1 MADQAQ
7 YLGPIDLPTYFILN
21 TTIKE
26 TVVPPDDTNA
36 IEIEITFGRRLFS
49 TILTNYVPT
58 FLICFLC
65 FTTNYFKP
73 FFFEAIVAVNLVK
86 SLRNLTKFNE
96 TNISLHL
103 QTSMLTLTT
112 LFISITESLPKT
124 SYPKMM
130 DIWLL
135 FCLMVPL
142 LEVILQVFNLNV

>member
-73 FFFEAIVAVNLVK
+73 FFFEAIVAVNLV
-86 SLRNLTKFNE
+86 SL
-96 TNISLHL
+96 
-103 QTSMLTLTT
+103 
-112 LFISITESLPKT
+112 
-124 SYPKMM
+124 
-130 DIWLL
+130 
-135 FCLMVPL
+135 
-142 LEVILQVFNLNV
+142 